1 MKNFLIC
8 AWILTAL
15 SAGGQAEN
23 VRIHLL
29 AEVTVQTA
37 TLHLSDLLPADAT
50 LRLKAA
56 AGKVSL
62 GRAPEAGSLRV
73 FTGGDL
79 REAIAE
85 IPSDAAE
92 IDIPKQVVVQ
102 RWGWPVEA
110 EAVRHALSRAG
121 FAHLDFS
128 QARVTLPANFST
140 AVPDPDL
147 ELMTLRPGG
156 DGWLARM
163 RCRERSAC
171 ASFLVEIA
179 VSGPALVGGTLA
191 RPVVGAS
198 FRRQLELRPASG
210 PLLVEPGRRALL
222 VIEGDGFRI
231 TQPVMPLKRGRLGDL
246 VRVSDPLTRR
256 SLIARVSGKGIV
268 RPDATR
274 KEETK

>member
-15 SAGGQAEN
+15 SAAGQAEN

-85 IPSDAAE
+85 IP
-92 IDIPKQVVVQ
+92 
-102 RWGWPVEA
+102 
-110 EAVRHALSRAG
+110 
-121 FAHLDFS
+121 
-128 QARVTLPANFST
+128 
-140 AVPDPDL
+140 
-147 ELMTLRPGG
+147 
-156 DGWLARM
+156 
-163 RCRERSAC
+163 
-171 ASFLVEIA
+171 
-179 VSGPALVGGTLA
+179 
-191 RPVVGAS
+191 
-198 FRRQLELRPASG
+198 
-210 PLLVEPGRRALL
+210 
-222 VIEGDGFRI
+222 
-231 TQPVMPLKRGRLGDL
+231 
-246 VRVSDPLTRR
+246 
-256 SLIARVSGKGIV
+256 
-268 RPDATR
+268 ATR
-274 KEETK
+274 QKLIYRSR